1 MHFAELESL
10 RRVTSG
16 ETAVI
21 SRQQRALLQRAGGVP
36 TLAGASL
43 LGCIAALTVPIIF
56 LLCGVVVDILATPDS
71 SGSKQF
77 GQFIPNLRTFLR
89 PDLSPLS
96 QVSLTLGLAMG
107 IVFLQVVCLY
117 VFYRRIQVVAVALE
131 ASVMERLWDHSRRL
145 AMIRTLSGQQT
156 ALVDGLEYHLPR
168 VRASLSRWWRASPR
182 HIVQLVACLLL
193 ALLIAPLLALLTLVA
208 ASIVVMIYRT
218 LDRHRRTTLP
228 VVRERATQRRSQVMA
243 LCLKSPLLESVH
255 SEGDIQTSFRGELN
269 AYRKEAVRSLASSA
283 WKTPLVVGLTGVLG
297 CLFVFLVSVQVL
309 RADRHLTLAG
319 CLTFLMSCVG
329 VAVSA
334 IRLQRS
340 ARELRSVQTAAEDL
354 VRFMALPADTLPV
367 LEAKRPKR
375 VTQRVDL
382 EHVTVQDSSGRKLL
396 ENVTAQFV
404 PGKLIG
410 VVASQRLQASA
421 LMELLLGIG
430 RPVSGRMLVDDVLV
444 SDIEPTAMKRLGI
457 WVSENGPLVTGTVE
471 SNLLGDRKSPQAMGL
486 IEALRDARALET
498 VQRLPDGTATLIT
511 PSDDR
516 FMPDTP
522 FRLGIARALLRSSSI
537 VVLEEPDTRVDTR
550 TEQDTI
556 EAIRSLVSPN
566 NITVLLP
573 QRLTT
578 LRQCDQVILLHDH
591 HVADVGTHVE
601 LLQRCDLYRHLNY
614 VRFSPLR
621 HVTV

>member
-1 MHFAELESL
+1 M
-10 RRVTSG
+10 
-16 ETAVI
+16 I
-21 SRQQRALLQRAGGVP
+21 SRQQKALLERVGGVP

-43 LGCIAALTVPIIF
+43 LGCIAAVTVPALF
-56 LLCGVVVDILATPDS
+56 LLCGLVVDILATPDAT
-71 SGSKQF
+71 GVKQF
-77 GQFIPNLRTFLR
+77 GQFVPNLRTYLR
-89 PDLSPLS
+89 ADLSPLS
-96 QVSLTLGLAMG
+96 QVCLILSIALS

-117 VFYRRIQVVAVALE
+117 VFYRRIQVVAVAFE
-131 ASVMERLWDHSRRL
+131 AAVIERLWDHSRRL
-145 AMIRTLSGQQT
+145 AMVRTLSGQQT

-168 VRASLSRWWRASPR
+168 VRASLSRWWRAAPR
-182 HIVQLVACLLL
+182 HVVQLVACLLL
-193 ALLIAPLLALLTLVA
+193 AFLIAPLLALLTMVA
-208 ASIVVMIYRT
+208 AAIVVLIYRS

-228 VVRERATQRRSQVMA
+228 VVRERATQRRAQVMA

-255 SEGDIQTSFRGELN
+255 SEGDIQTSFRGELA
-269 AYRKEAVRSLASSA
+269 AYRREAVRSLVSSA
-283 WKTPLVVGLTGVLG
+283 WKTPLVVGLSGVLG
-297 CLFVFLVSVQVL
+297 CLFVFLVSVHVL
-309 RADRHLTLAG
+309 RADRSLTLAG
-319 CLTFLMSCVG
+319 CLTFLLSCVG

-340 ARELRSVQTAAEDL
+340 GRELRSVQTAAEDL
-354 VRFMALPADTLPV
+354 IRFLSLPADTLPV
-367 LEAKRPKR
+367 LEAKKPKR
-375 VTQRVDL
+375 ITKRVDL

-430 RPVSGRMLVDDVLV
+430 RPVSGRMLVDDALV

-457 WVSENGPLVTGTVE
+457 WVSDSGPLVTGTVE
-471 SNLLGDRKSPQAMGL
+471 SNLLGDGKTPQAMGM
-486 IEALRDARALET
+486 IEALRAARVLET
-498 VQRLPDGTATLIT
+498 IQRLPDGTATLIT

-516 FMPDTP
+516 FLPDTP
-522 FRLGIARALLRSSSI
+522 FRLGIARSLLRNASI
-537 VVLEEPDTRVDTR
+537 VVLEEPDARVDNR
-550 TEQDTI
+550 TEQETI
-556 EAIRSLVSPN
+556 EAIRSLVHPN
-566 NITVLLP
+566 TITVLLP

-591 HVADVGTHVE
+591 HVTDVGTHVE